1 MDNLSPWEIAVIV
14 FGLIMGAAATINTL
28 GSAIEKVVKA
38 RKAAKAP
45 SDELAEK
52 VRNLETAVTEIRGK
66 LSHDKER
73 LDIQDESNRVTQQAL
88 LALLAHGIDGNH
100 VEQMETAKA
109 KLENH
114 LINR

>member
-1 MDNLSPWEIAVIV
+1 MENLTPWEIVVIV
-14 FGLIMGAAATINTL
+14 CGLLMGGAGAINVL
-28 GSAIEKVVKA
+28 GSAAEKIAKA
-38 RKAAKAP
+38 WKAAKAP
-45 SDELAEK
+45 NDQQDDRLEK
-52 VRNLETAVTEIRGK
+52 LETDVREIK
-66 LSHDKER
+66 KELRTDARR
-73 LDIQDESNRVTQQAL
+73 LDTQDESNRVTQQAL

>member
-1 MDNLSPWEIAVIV
+1 MEHLTPWEIVVIV
-14 FGLIMGAAATINTL
+14 CGLLMGGAAAINTL
-28 GSAIEKVVKA
+28 GSAAEKITKA
-38 RKAAKAP
+38 WRAAKAP
-45 SDELAEK
+45 NDQQDERLDKIEAD
-52 VRNLETAVTEIRGK
+52 VRELRGM
-66 LSHDKER
+66 LGRDKER
-73 LDIQDESNRVTQQAL
+73 LDTQDESNRVTQQAL

>member
-1 MDNLSPWEIAVIV
+1 MESITPAALLGIV
-14 FGLIMGAAATINTL
+14 LAAAGAISTLGGAANWLVKLVQA
-28 GSAIEKVVKA
+28 VKA
-38 RKAAKAP
+38 PNAKQ
-45 SDELAEK
+45 D
-52 VRNLETAVTEIRGK
+52 
-66 LSHDKER
+66 ER
-73 LDIQDESNRVTQQAL
+73 LDAVEKDLKEVHRFLDADKGRLDAQDESNRVTQQAL